1 MVKIK
6 VCGMTNLDDCL
17 KAQEL
22 AIDFLGFVFYVR
34 SKRCVTPQQV
44 REITAELRPPV
55 RTIGVFVEEGD
66 EEIGRIIDYCRLDLA
81 QVYRESALP
90 NAIRAFR
97 IADRL
102 PRTLPREGLM
112 LFDSYTDG
120 FGGSGHAFD
129 RGLLSRGAFLDR
141 AFIAGG
147 ISEQNVGDV
156 LSLTPFGL
164 DLVSSLEA
172 CPGKKDHD
180 KMERFVRQV
189 RSFAS

>member
-22 AIDFLGFVFYVR
+22 AIEFVGFVFYSR
-34 SKRCVTPQQV
+34 SRRCVTPHQV
-44 REITAELRPPV
+44 REITGELRPPV
-55 RTIGVFVEEGD
+55 RTVGVFVEEGD
-66 EEIGRIIDYCRLDLA
+66 EEVGRIVDYCRLDLA

-90 NAIRAFR
+90 NTIRAFR
-97 IADRL
+97 VADRL
-102 PRTLPREGLM
+102 PCSLPREGLM

-129 RGLLSRGAFLDR
+129 RGLLSEGAFLDR

-147 ISEQNVGDV
+147 ISEQNAGDV
-156 LSLTPFGL
+156 LSLKPFGI

-172 CPGKKDHD
+172 YPGKKDHA
-180 KMERFVRQV
+180 KMERFVKTV
-189 RSFAS
+189 RSFTL